1 MSKDTLYCPKC
12 NSSNLY
18 IGRKGFSTTKAI
30 VGKAITGSNFGGVLL
45 GSVGANDL
53 QITCLSCGHVFKPNE
68 ATGHKLPSEA
78 EIREF
83 EKHVIK
89 PENEIK
95 ERYAPYLCDCG
106 RFVSLPITRPYC
118 PSCGR
123 WLSER
128 HIEAGKQRQNEE
140 FDELNSDAQ
149 RTRIIIWVVIILII
163 IGIVALFT

>member
-89 PENEIK
+89 PENMIQ
-95 ERYAPYLCDCG
+95 ERSAHYLCDCG
-106 RFVSLPITRPYC
+106 RFIILPKSRPYC

-128 HIEAGKQRQNEE
+128 HLEAGKQRWKEE
-140 FDELNSDAQ
+140 FEAFERDAK
-149 RTRIIIWVVIILII
+149 RTRIIIRVVIILLLV
-163 IGIVALFT
+163 GIVALFL